1 MKGIRQLAEHL
12 DISIGTVS
20 RALNGKPDVNEET
33 RRRVLAAAEELGYVA
48 NQSGRSLRQGETKVI
63 GLMIESSTEAVEN
76 ADNFFIGVTSG
87 LQSVFARHKLDLV
100 MLPCPSDEDPHE
112 YLKRIVARRIVDAMI
127 ISNTQRLDRRIDLLS
142 RAKIPFIA
150 VGRSLSPGNFPWIDL
165 DFEGVADRAVARL
178 VARGHLRIAITAPS
192 SEVNL
197 GYVFLESYR
206 RALERHDITFDPSLV
221 IRVKS
226 SEQGGYQAAH
236 ELLLLEER
244 PTAVILIYELMAIGL
259 YRRLM
264 ESGVIP
270 GRDIAVIGFRDAP
283 RARFLQPSLSCF
295 RMSLYDLGATLGRML
310 LANMLAY
317 QEFYPDE
324 GRNIVWP
331 LELTPGESDA
341 FQVWAWSDQPACAPK
356 DAVDELAISAS
367 SKS

>member
-33 RRRVLAAAEELGYVA
+33 RRRVLAAAEEFGYVA

-63 GLMIESSTEAVEN
+63 GLMIESSQEAVEN
-76 ADNFFIGVTSG
+76 ADNFFLGVTSG
-87 LQSVFARHKLDLV
+87 LQHVFARHKLDLL
-100 MLPCPSDEDPHE
+100 MLPCPADEDPCE
-112 YLKRIVARRIVDAMI
+112 YLKRMVARRVVDAMI
-127 ISNTQRLDRRIDLLS
+127 ISNTQRVDRRVDLLS
-142 RAKIPFIA
+142 RAKIPFAA
-150 VGRSLSPGNFPWIDL
+150 VGRSLSAGNFPWVDL
-165 DFEGVADRAVARL
+165 DFEGVAERAVERL
-178 VARGHLRIAITAPS
+178 VARGHRRIAITAPS

-197 GYVFLESYR
+197 GYVFVESYR
-206 RALERHDITFDPSLV
+206 RTIERHGIPFDPSLV

-236 ELLLLEER
+236 ELLQLGHR

-264 ESGVIP
+264 EAGIRI
-270 GRDIAVIGFRDAP
+270 GRDLAVIGFRDAP

-295 RMSLYDLGATLGRML
+295 RMSLYDLGIALGQTL
-310 LANMLAY
+310 LANMPAY
-317 QEFYPDE
+317 RAFYPDG

-331 LELTPGESDA
+331 LELAPGQSDA
-341 FQVWAWSDQPACAPK
+341 FEVEAQA
-356 DAVDELAISAS
+356 
-367 SKS
+367 